1 MWLLSHTQLPEVLVL
16 SCILEKEIQ
25 KNLGIST
32 NDYHT
37 SFFMVIA
44 RLGILDKPFTS
55 TFGSDS
61 SPAVTCVS
69 SSYFLRPEAF
79 LLLPFQ
85 YSRAVSIANLPV
97 YPSCTLSA
105 YKVVAVVVSMT
116 TKTI

>member
-37 SFFMVIA
+37 SFFMGIA

-61 SPAVTCVS
+61 SPAVTV
-69 SSYFLRPEAF
+69 LV
-79 LLLPFQ
+79 LPTSWGQKLF
-85 YSRAVSIANLPV
+85 YCFHFSIQEL
-97 YPSCTLSA
+97 YL
-105 YKVVAVVVSMT
+105 
-116 TKTI
+116 